1 MIPAAPFT
9 RARPSKS
16 KALKTSQSQNL
27 CIIRTLDLHQLPK
40 TQALP
45 IFGNLYGKLN
55 VNYQFK
61 KEELAENRMFNNDI
75 LAEFYH
81 LLDKVDKIAKGK
93 RSSSKI
99 SLIHHFVP
107 YSLRSHQS
115 Y

>member
-1 MIPAAPFT
+1 M
-9 RARPSKS
+9 
-16 KALKTSQSQNL
+16 
-27 CIIRTLDLHQLPK
+27 
-40 TQALP
+40 P

-61 KEELAENRMFNNDI
+61 KEELAENRMFNNDV
-75 LAEFYH
+75 LVEFYH